1 MRTSYFSGFQN
12 RFWKFATSRE
22 VFKFSLYISVPIM
35 SSVFYANPEFMHA
48 LILHLQFVK
57 YPEESSKPPVGDEIA
72 KFRAK
77 VQQQQQQEKR

>member
-1 MRTSYFSGFQN
+1 MRTSYFSGFHN

-35 SSVFYANPEFMHA
+35 SSVFYANPNFMHA
-48 LILHLQFVK
+48 LIMYLQFVK

-72 KFRAK
+72 KFRNSRNN
-77 VQQQQQQEKR
+77 QEKR